1 MFQRIYDFLKQRP
14 EGADPE
20 EVLALVLQGPGSDA
34 AFGREFL
41 RGLLAEDPRFFET
54 EPGGRWSAS
63 DTHVLKLSLDDAD
76 LVVVDIETTGQR
88 ISETGVTEIG
98 AVRLRNLQPVDR
110 FDRLVNPGRSIP
122 PYVAQLTGISDAM
135 VADAAS
141 LEAVLPEFERFA
153 RGAVLVAHNA
163 AFDAALLD
171 HYARRFLGR
180 PLGLPA
186 VCTLKLARRW
196 LPSLERISLDAL
208 REHFAIEPG
217 NGSRHRALADAEL
230 TAQVFTRM
238 LTSERRQNLHTVAD
252 LVAAQED
259 PNAERKLRIRI
270 PRASLERLP
279 SSAGVFQ
286 LVSDSGACLYVS
298 RSTDVRAAVAHMF
311 FGASHSSDRQL
322 RMLSETVDVE
332 AVPVA
337 GDVEAR
343 VIEAEWIRKR
353 RPEYNRS
360 DRHLPKGFFVRLARR
375 GPHPRLVVA
384 ARIAREGDLY
394 IGPIKGKAFA
404 EEAVVAIA
412 RTFDLPRAG
421 IETPGEDVLAQ
432 WAAASEALDAA
443 LRDDGR
449 SIRTCMEAL
458 PEGARERCLA
468 TLGRLSKLRR
478 GDRSWLAN
486 RPDAVVASRAH
497 DHALIL
503 FLVIG
508 GVCQRYARVTSQAD
522 LRRFI
527 GDSRRQLSG
536 SAKRISVVHADVS
549 TILAHALRG
558 RDDDNDLVVVPIDE
572 ANAEG
577 SLAIV
582 ERDVGALLVV
592 RPAP

>member
-1 MFQRIYDFLKQRP
+1 LFQRIYEFLKQRP

-20 EVLALVLQGPGSDA
+20 DVLALVLQGPGGDST
-34 AFGREFL
+34 FGREFL

-63 DTHVLKLSLDDAD
+63 DTHVLKLSLADAD

-98 AVRLRNLQPVDR
+98 AVRLRNLQPVGR
-110 FDRLVNPGRSIP
+110 FDRLVNPGRPIP

-135 VADAAS
+135 VADAAP
-141 LEAVLPEFERFA
+141 LEEVLPEFERFA

-196 LPSLERISLDAL
+196 LPELERISLDAL
-208 REHFAIEPG
+208 REHFVIEPG

-230 TAQVFTRM
+230 TAQVFTR
-238 LTSERRQNLHTVAD
+238 LLALERREDLRTVAD

-259 PNAERKLRIRI
+259 PNAERKLQIRI
-270 PRASLERLP
+270 PRAVLERLP

-286 LVSDSGACLYVS
+286 LASDAGACLYVARAS
-298 RSTDVRAAVAHMF
+298 DVRGAVAHMF
-311 FGASHSSDRQL
+311 FGASHLSDRQL
-322 RMLSETVDVE
+322 RMLSEAVDVE

-337 GDVEAR
+337 GELEAR

-375 GPHPRLVVA
+375 GAHPRLVVA

-421 IETPGEDVLAQ
+421 IETEEEDAIVQ
-432 WAAASEALDAA
+432 WGAASDALDAA
-443 LRDDGR
+443 LRDDGHSLR
-449 SIRTCMEAL
+449 ARMDAL
-458 PEGARERCLA
+458 PDGIRERCLA

-486 RPDAVVASRAH
+486 RPDVVVASPSH
-497 DHALIL
+497 GGALLL
-503 FLVIG
+503 FLVTA
-508 GVCQRYARVTSQAD
+508 GVCQRYARVASRSELQ
-522 LRRFI
+522 RFVV
-527 GDSRRQLSG
+527 DSRRLLAG

-549 TILAHALRG
+549 TILSHALRG
-558 RDDDNDLVVVPIDE
+558 REDGSDLVVIPIDE
-572 ANAEG
+572 ANPDR
-577 SLAIV
+577 SLAKV
-582 ERDVGALLVV
+582 EQEVGALLSS
-592 RPAP
+592 